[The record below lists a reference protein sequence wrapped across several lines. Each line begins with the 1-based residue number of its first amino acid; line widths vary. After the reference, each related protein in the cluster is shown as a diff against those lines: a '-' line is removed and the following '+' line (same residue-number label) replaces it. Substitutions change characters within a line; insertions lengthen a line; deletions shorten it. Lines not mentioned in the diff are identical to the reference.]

1 MVNSEWRVAAVVET
15 LDCFPASIHNSLF
28 TIRYSESTRFL
39 GIWRIEL
46 GLMLR
51 SILLYLSDKE
61 TPKKI
66 LIGHSLGRRLAA
78 RFIAGEQLEDAL
90 KVVRRLNAEG
100 FMVTLDLLGE
110 SVHEAT
116 EAGAACQAYLRLLER
131 LAVEGLNSHVSVKLT
146 QLGLAINEELACRHL
161 NLICECAAR
170 CRNFVR
176 VDMEGS
182 AFTEATLRVFR
193 TVNAPRD
200 VVGIVIQ
207 SYLYR
212 SEKDVEESL
221 KWGARIRLVKGAYQ
235 EPREIAYQRKRDV
248 DRSFARLMKRMLS
261 SGIYHAIATH
271 DERLIAAT
279 QVYARQHH
287 IPPERY
293 EFQLLYGIRR
303 RLARDLL
310 RQGER
315 VRVYVP
321 YGRQWYSYF
330 MRRLAERPANLLFL
344 LRNLFRA

>member
-1 MVNSEWRVAAVVET
+1 
-15 LDCFPASIHNSLF
+15 
-28 TIRYSESTRFL
+28 
-39 GIWRIEL
+39 
-46 GLMLR
+46 MLR
-51 SILLYLSDKE
+51 PFLIYLSQKQ

-66 LIGHSLGRRLAA
+66 LTGHALGRRMAA
-78 RFIAGEQLEDAL
+78 RFIAGEELQDAL
-90 KVVRRLNAEG
+90 EVIRRLNAEG

-110 SVHEAT
+110 SVKETAEA
-116 EAGAACQAYLRLLER
+116 EAACQAYLHLLDR
-131 LAVEGLNSHVSVKLT
+131 LAVERLNSHVSLKLT
-146 QLGLAINEELACRHL
+146 QLGLAIEEGLACRHL
-161 NLICECAAR
+161 NLICECAAKHD
-170 CRNFVR
+170 NFVR

-200 VVGIVIQ
+200 VAGIAIQ

-212 SEKDVEESL
+212 SDKDVEELL
-221 KWGARIRLVKGAYQ
+221 KCGARIRLVKGAYD
-235 EPREIAYQRKRDV
+235 EPPTIAYRRKRDV
-248 DRSFARLMKRMLS
+248 DRSFSRLMERMLS

-271 DERLIAAT
+271 DERLIAAA
-279 QVYARQHH
+279 QEYARAHDISPNQ
-287 IPPERY
+287 Y

-330 MRRLAERPANLLFL
+330 MRRLAERPANLFFL